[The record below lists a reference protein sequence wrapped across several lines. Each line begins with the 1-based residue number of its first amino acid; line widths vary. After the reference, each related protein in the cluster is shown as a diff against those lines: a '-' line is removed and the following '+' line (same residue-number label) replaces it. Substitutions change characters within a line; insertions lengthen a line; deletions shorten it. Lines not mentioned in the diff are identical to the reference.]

1 MDSTLL
7 DNSILQTILK
17 LGGILLLVMLNG
29 FFAFAEIA
37 VVSAK
42 KVRLRQMAPNDRGAA
57 AALELADDPND
68 FLSTVQI
75 GITLVGILAGALSG
89 AALAEEFAVWLRY
102 IPFLAPSAETISFVL
117 AVLLV
122 TYLSLVIGE
131 LVPKAIAL
139 NDPEGSAAR
148 VARPLQLLARFSSP
162 LVKLLSKS
170 TTQLLTWLKL
180 PVSDEPPVTEE
191 ELKALAAEGVRTGV
205 LEPAERHLVQQA
217 LELDDI
223 SLRPLITHRTK
234 VEWIDIT
241 ESTAQIY
248 RLIKAHPYTWFPL
261 CQGSMDQVVGIVRA
275 RDILLKLAE
284 DGKISEDEV
293 IDVQAL
299 AYPPHF
305 VPLTATPVA
314 VIETFRNSEI
324 HMAFA
329 IDEYGGVEGI
339 VTPFDILRKLVSPP
353 EEQLIEE
360 EG

>member
-1 MDSTLL
+1 MDGNLFDSSL
-7 DNSILQTILK
+7 IQTILK

-29 FFAFAEIA
+29 LFAFAEIA

-42 KVRLRQMAPNDRGAA
+42 KVRLRQMAQQNRGAA
-57 AALELADDPND
+57 AALQLADDPND

-89 AALAEEFAVWLRY
+89 AALAEEFAFWLSY
-102 IPFLAPSAETISFVL
+102 LPFAATYAETLSFVL

-131 LVPKAIAL
+131 LVPKAMAL

-148 VARPLQLLARFSSP
+148 VALPLQQLARLASP
-162 LVKLLSKS
+162 LVSLLSKS
-170 TTQLLTWLKL
+170 TAQLLNWLNL
-180 PVSDEPPVTEE
+180 RESNEPPVTEE

-205 LEPAERHLVQQA
+205 LEPAERYLMHQA

-223 SLRPLITHRTK
+223 SLQPLLTHRTK
-234 VEWIDIT
+234 VEWIDVT
-241 ESTAQIY
+241 DSTAEIY
-248 RLIKAHPYTWFPL
+248 QLIKTHPYTWFPL

-275 RDILLKLAE
+275 RDILLKLAA
-284 DGKISEDEV
+284 DGMVSENESL
-293 IDVQAL
+293 DVQAL

-314 VIETFRNSEI
+314 VIETFRNSQI

-339 VTPFDILRKLVSPP
+339 VTPFDILRKLVSLP
-353 EEQLIEE
+353 EEQLLEE
-360 EG
+360 EE